1 MVRGNRLDLIPQH
14 MKEIEMSALLASLK
28 IVQAKRLSI
37 TDPIEFRRQKLIR
50 KIDEQIQLAHAVQ
63 NGTAFVVQRQRK
75 VIDEVTGGGRSITV
89 ERSVRPMWFTSRN
102 GKKVLQLRYGSKVIE
117 LAKGKNAIEVND
129 DKSLVEVLQTV
140 RVAIDGGELDVQI
153 GTASDSVKARFK
165 K

>member
-1 MVRGNRLDLIPQH
+1 
-14 MKEIEMSALLASLK
+14 MKETEMTSLLASLK
-28 IVQAKRLSI
+28 VVQAKRQSN

-63 NGTAFVVQRQRK
+63 NGTAFVVHRQRK
-75 VIDEVTGGGRSITV
+75 VKDEVTGDIRTITV
-89 ERSVRPMWFTSRN
+89 ERTVRPFWFTSSN

-117 LAKGKNAIEVND
+117 LSKGKNAIEVND

-140 RVAIDGGELDVQI
+140 KGAIEIGELDVQI
-153 GTASDSVKARFK
+153 GTASDAVKARFK